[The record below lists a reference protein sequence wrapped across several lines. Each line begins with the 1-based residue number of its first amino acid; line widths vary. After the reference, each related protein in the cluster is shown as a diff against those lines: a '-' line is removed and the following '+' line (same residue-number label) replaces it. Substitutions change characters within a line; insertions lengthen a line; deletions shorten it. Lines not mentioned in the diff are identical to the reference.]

1 MGICWAKEWKE
12 MNNSITGWIK
22 AELIFM
28 KQDLKRLIPLEIT
41 SFKDNY
47 FTGTGV
53 NWQGKAWIPGP
64 LMRKMS
70 K

>member
-1 MGICWAKEWKE
+1 
-12 MNNSITGWIK
+12 
-22 AELIFM
+22 M
-28 KQDLKRLIPLEIT
+28 KQDLKRLIPLGIT